1 MYAIQRLPNTLGM
14 NQTNPMMSSATFPAM
29 TPTQLT
35 AKLSAIRAVPPS
47 RAIVARMLLAADS
60 IARMPNSSD
69 PSRGEVFRYFLGLGF
84 VNIGGP
90 VSQITMLF
98 QGIVERRRW
107 LDRDRFLRIMSVC
120 HVLPGP
126 EALQLAIYVGY
137 LTARIPGGIL
147 AGITFVLP
155 GAVAITVLAWA
166 YVTYGSLP
174 AVNDALYVLKPAVL
188 GIIAAGLV
196 KLGRASLTGVRLA
209 AIAAGAFLLIRF
221 AGIDL
226 VVVMGLA
233 ALANLALRRAVRTPV
248 LAILPLVALTLSGW
262 LDFAWVFLKTGLFSF
277 GGAYG
282 SIAFLQRGAVEE
294 HGWLT
299 TAQLLDGVA
308 LSVATPGPFMLFVTF
323 AGYLAAGVPGA
334 IVATVAVFLPSFVL
348 VLVFARWI
356 EPVLERPAV
365 RDAIAGVTA
374 AVVAVILSVGLALTP
389 AAVTDPLTV
398 VIALVGFGAIFVAKR
413 DAALVA
419 VVAMLAGVAFAA
431 LRAVR

>member
-1 MYAIQRLPNTLGM
+1 MDPE
-14 NQTNPMMSSATFPAM
+14 
-29 TPTQLT
+29 
-35 AKLSAIRAVPPS
+35 RAPS
-47 RAIVARMLLAADS
+47 RA
-60 IARMPNSSD
+60 
-69 PSRGEVFRYFLGLGF
+69 EVYRYFVGLGF
-84 VNIGGP
+84 VNVGGP
-90 VSQITMLF
+90 VAQITMLF

-137 LTARIPGGIL
+137 LTARIPGGII
-147 AGITFVLP
+147 AGVAFVLP
-155 GAVAITVLAWA
+155 GAVIITLLAWG
-166 YVTYGSLP
+166 YVAYGSLP
-174 AVNDALYVLKPAVL
+174 AVNDALYILKPAVL

-196 KLGRASLTGVRLA
+196 KVGRGGLRDARLVAIALGAFILVRFAELDLIAIMALA
-209 AIAAGAFLLIRF
+209 AIANVASRR
-221 AGIDL
+221 L
-226 VVVMGLA
+226 VRIPAAIGVVPL
-233 ALANLALRRAVRTPV
+233 LALTP
-248 LAILPLVALTLSGW
+248 SGW
-262 LDFAWVFLKTGLFSF
+262 LDLAWVFLKTGLFSF

-299 TAQLLDGVA
+299 TSQLLDGVA
-308 LSVATPGPFMLFVTF
+308 LSVATPGPFMLFATF

-356 EPVLERPAV
+356 EPALERPVV

-374 AVVAVILSVGLALTP
+374 AVVAVILSIALTLAP
-389 AAVTDPLTV
+389 AAVTDPLTA
-398 VIALVGFGAIFVAKR
+398 VIAGAGAAAILIAKR

-419 VVAMLAGVAFAA
+419 AVAMVGGIVFAVARA
-431 LRAVR
+431 L